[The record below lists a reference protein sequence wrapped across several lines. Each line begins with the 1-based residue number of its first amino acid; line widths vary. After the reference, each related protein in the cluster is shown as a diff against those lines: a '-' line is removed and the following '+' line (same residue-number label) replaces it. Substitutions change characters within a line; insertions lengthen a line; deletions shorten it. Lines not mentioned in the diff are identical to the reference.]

1 MQGHITKTINHKPPE
16 ILALIEEA
24 SGTSLYNA
32 KKAQSQERIKK
43 KAFKIEEY
51 DRILMEEV
59 EPKFEELKK
68 DKEVWE
74 QFKNLELEI
83 D

>member
-1 MQGHITKTINHKPPE
+1 M
-16 ILALIEEA
+16 
-24 SGTSLYNA
+24 YNA

-83 D
+83 DQKQKLSIAYCFAMTTQQL